1 MMKKALTF
9 AAGAASAAILA
20 RWLSPAADLHG
31 AVVLVT
37 GGSRGLG
44 LVLCRELARRGAR
57 IVLCAR
63 DEEEVLRARRD
74 LESRGAEVLAL
85 VCDVRIPAAAERLV
99 EQAVARFGGLDV
111 VVNNAG
117 IIQVGPHETMS
128 LNDFQKAMA
137 TNFWGAVH
145 VTLPALP
152 HLRRSSVRRVVN
164 IVSIGGAISVP
175 HLLPYSCAKFALRGF
190 SEGLGAELAGDRIRV
205 TTVMPWLMR
214 TGSFVNALFKGKRE
228 EELAWFALGSTMP
241 VVSVAAERAARRIVR
256 ACEHGEPFL
265 TLGIQAKA
273 LRIAHALAPGLATRI
288 LGLVN
293 SLLPDAGGAGPADPA
308 EPGWQH
314 RSPVNEPAIRAA
326 GDRAARDNNELG
338 FVPA

>member
-99 EQAVARFGGLDV
+99 EQAVARFGGVHV
-111 VVNNAG
+111 VGHNARLIHG
-117 IIQVGPHETMS
+117 GPHATQS
-128 LNDFQKAMA
+128 LEAF
-137 TNFWGAVH
+137 
-145 VTLPALP
+145 
-152 HLRRSSVRRVVN
+152 
-164 IVSIGGAISVP
+164 
-175 HLLPYSCAKFALRGF
+175 
-190 SEGLGAELAGDRIRV
+190 
-205 TTVMPWLMR
+205 
-214 TGSFVNALFKGKRE
+214 
-228 EELAWFALGSTMP
+228 
-241 VVSVAAERAARRIVR
+241 
-256 ACEHGEPFL
+256 
-265 TLGIQAKA
+265 
-273 LRIAHALAPGLATRI
+273 
-288 LGLVN
+288 
-293 SLLPDAGGAGPADPA
+293 
-308 EPGWQH
+308 
-314 RSPVNEPAIRAA
+314 
-326 GDRAARDNNELG
+326 
-338 FVPA
+338 